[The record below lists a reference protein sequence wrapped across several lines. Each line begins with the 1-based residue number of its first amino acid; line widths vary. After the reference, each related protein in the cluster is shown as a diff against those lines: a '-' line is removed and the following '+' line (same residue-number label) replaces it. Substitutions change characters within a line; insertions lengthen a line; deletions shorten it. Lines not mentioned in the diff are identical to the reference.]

1 MSGELRL
8 RREIV
13 KILKPLHGIPVENI
27 VKTGTPDV
35 EYCGGWIEVKRTKE
49 WPVRSSTVVRLDH
62 DLTPEQRIWIKRRAA
77 VGGTVWVL
85 IQIDKA
91 YLLFDGRDAV
101 ELIGTANKQELIAGA
116 TYTCIGLAELKRNL
130 LEWVK

>member
-1 MSGELRL
+1 VSGELRL

-35 EYCGGWIEVKRTKE
+35 EYCGGWIEVKRTRE
-49 WPVRSSTVVRLDH
+49 WPARATTVVSLDH
-62 DLTPEQRIWIKRRAA
+62 DLTLEQRIWIKKRSK

-91 YLLFDGRDAV
+91 YMLFRGLDAV
-101 ELIGTANKQELIAGA
+101 ELVGTANKQQLIAGA
-116 TYTCIGLAELKRNL
+116 THSCIGLAALKRNL